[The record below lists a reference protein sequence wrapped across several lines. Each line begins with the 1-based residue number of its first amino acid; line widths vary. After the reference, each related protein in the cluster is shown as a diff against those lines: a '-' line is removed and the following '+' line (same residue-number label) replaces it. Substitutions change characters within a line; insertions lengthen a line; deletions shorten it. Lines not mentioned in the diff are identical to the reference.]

1 MATAHAP
8 ATDAVPSARTARSV
22 VWILIGSSLVVKA
35 GGFCW
40 DFLGYY
46 VATGVSG
53 SGHGTTAAGAALTV
67 FGVGWCLG
75 QASAGVLTDRLGQ
88 RTALTALMIVSA
100 LACFA
105 LTLATSL
112 PALLAVALCLGLTME
127 AHRPAVS
134 AAINDT
140 ISSEA
145 GRTRAQAW
153 LYWSANV
160 GIAVCGGVG
169 GYLAHHHGYRLLF
182 VVNGIVCLGFA
193 VVARRALAPR
203 AKKEDEE
210 QAVSYRQILADPTLR
225 WITVVAVCSMIC
237 AWGLVSVLPL
247 LMTSDHLPTTS
258 YGVAMV
264 ANTVAVLVLTPPLMR
279 LLVGRGDTIRFPFV
293 PVLATGSA
301 ILGLGMTVAAFQHT
315 VIGYAVAAVLL
326 VPGEI
331 CYSVALGA
339 YISSAAPPGATGRYQ
354 AIVSGA
360 TALASLPPLGI
371 ALALDAGGRPL
382 VASILAASA
391 VTAVAACYPLAR
403 TMRPHPAPTAT
414 EPLEEPVTANFAN
427 VPWPAPAP
435 TPPAT
440 GAGTRET
447 PQPADEPTR
456 RTEAVAPSE

>member
-1 MATAHAP
+1 MAAAHAP
-8 ATDAVPSARTARSV
+8 VTDAVPSARTARSV

-112 PALLAVALCLGLTME
+112 PALLAVSLCLGLTME

-169 GYLAHHHGYRLLF
+169 GYLAHHHGYRSLF

-193 VVARRALAPR
+193 VVARRTLAPR
-203 AKKEDEE
+203 AEKVGE
-210 QAVSYRQILADPTLR
+210 QPVSYRQILADPTLR
-225 WITVVAVCSMIC
+225 WITVVAVFAMVC

-247 LMTSDHLPTTS
+247 LMTSDRLPTTS

-279 LLVGRGDTIRFPFV
+279 LLVGRGDTVRFPFV
-293 PVLATGSA
+293 PVLASGSA
-301 ILGLGMTVAAFQHT
+301 ILGIAMTVAAFQHS
-315 VIGYAVAAVLL
+315 VLGYAAAAILL

-331 CYSVALGA
+331 LYSVALGA
-339 YISSAAPPGATGRYQ
+339 YTSSAAPPGATGRYQ
-354 AIVSGA
+354 AILSGA

-382 VASILAASA
+382 VASVLAASA
-391 VTAVAACYPLAR
+391 VIAVAACYPLSR

-440 GAGTRET
+440 GAKT
-447 PQPADEPTR
+447 PDTPPPADEPAR